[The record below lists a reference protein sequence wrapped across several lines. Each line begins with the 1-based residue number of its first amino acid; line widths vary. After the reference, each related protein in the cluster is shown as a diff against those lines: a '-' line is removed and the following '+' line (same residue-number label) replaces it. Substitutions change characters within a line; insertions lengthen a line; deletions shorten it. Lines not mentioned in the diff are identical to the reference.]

1 MLLTVGRN
9 RHHAIDV
16 DAAVAAVPKVIVV
29 VRRAVLSVAV
39 NCYAVLSS
47 SVPVSFLELDTHT

>member
-1 MLLTVGRN
+1 MLPTVGRN
-9 RHHAIDV
+9 HHHAIDV
-16 DAAVAAVPKVIVV
+16 DPAVVAVPKVIVV

-47 SVPVSFLELDTHT
+47 SVPASSLELDTHT